1 MEDIRK
7 FLDEIFEESYLRQT
21 FKLSFGAKR
30 KKQSELDKVSMRPM
44 LLRDNL
50 KVQVERIIENK
61 ALHENLDAQ
70 EAKSLALELL
80 TSDFKQL
87 NIISQKEEV
96 QVLASKIEKPHITKN
111 SKKIEKKEPTL
122 LAHNRS
128 KEYIIPEG
136 KPVEFMVKLGVMNK
150 NGEVLHKS
158 YPKFRQIN
166 RYLEIVDDI
175 FKKGKFFENK
185 IKVVDFGC
193 GKAYLTFALY
203 YYLNCV
209 KGYDVDIVGIDLKKS
224 VIEFCKKLAYELDYQ
239 NLRFEV
245 GDIRSYEESGVDMV
259 ISLHACD
266 TATDYALN
274 NAVKWGAKAILSV
287 PCCQHE
293 LFSQIE
299 NELHFPIYRHGILK
313 DKFTEIL
320 TNGLRGLMLEACGY
334 KVDMIEF
341 TSLEHTAKNVM
352 IRAFLDETATKCEHA
367 QALSAYDALKKFY
380 NVSPSTDILLGEVK
394 DV

>member
-1 MEDIRK
+1 MEELINLLQRI
-7 FLDEIFEESYLRQT
+7 FDEVYLKQT
-21 FKLSFGAKR
+21 FKIVFGAKR
-30 KKQSELDKVSMRPM
+30 KKQSNLEKVNMRPLM
-44 LLRDNL
+44 LRDNL
-50 KVQVERIIENK
+50 KVQVERYVENK
-61 ALHENLDAQ
+61 VLHENLDVNS
-70 EAKSLALELL
+70 AKALALELIE
-80 TSDFKQL
+80 SDFKQL
-87 NIISQKEEV
+87 NIISQKEDV
-96 QVLASKIEKPHITKN
+96 QVLASKIEKPKIILN
-111 SKKIEKKEPTL
+111 SKKSDNGLQNTL
-122 LAHNRS
+122 SHNRN
-128 KEYIIPEG
+128 KDYIIPEG
-136 KPVEFMVKLGVMNK
+136 KPVRFLVELGVMNK
-150 NGEVLHKS
+150 AGKVFHKH

-175 FKKGKFFENK
+175 FKSEKFAESR

-193 GKAYLTFALY
+193 GKSYLTFALY
-203 YYLNCV
+203 HYLHCI

-224 VIEFCKKLAYELDYQ
+224 VIEFCANLSKKLNYD

-245 GDIRSYEESGVDMV
+245 GDIRSYQETAVDMV

-266 TATDYALN
+266 TATDYALH
-274 NAVKWGAKAILSV
+274 NAVKWGAKVILSV

-320 TNGLRGLMLEACGY
+320 TDGLRALILEACGY

-352 IRAFLDETATKCEHA
+352 IRAFLDKKLSKMDCR
-367 QALSAYDALKKFY
+367 QALDAYNNLKKFY
-380 NVSPSTDILLGEVK
+380 SVSPSTDLLLSEVK
-394 DV
+394 EV